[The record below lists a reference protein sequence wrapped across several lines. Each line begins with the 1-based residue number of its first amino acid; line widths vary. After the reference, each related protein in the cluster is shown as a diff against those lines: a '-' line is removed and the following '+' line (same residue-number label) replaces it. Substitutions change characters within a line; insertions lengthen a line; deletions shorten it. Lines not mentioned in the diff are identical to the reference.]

1 MGSSRSH
8 RRAGT
13 ATILAGFLLGA
24 AFGLT
29 ACSPGGENPSTGPA
43 ARSSERSTDR
53 PASAE
58 PDAAR
63 SRKPDRTTAPAE
75 ATRPPRSTAAAPPK
89 PSRTTAAAE
98 TTARPPTSAAV
109 ALPEPA
115 QTTRTTTAVQTTAT
129 PAASAS
135 AAAAAAA
142 AVSHG
147 MGPFGWLVLIALL
160 AAMIIGGLLVYRS
173 QRRSAWDTE
182 ARALEAETRTV
193 TTTRLPP
200 VLSTTTIS
208 RRGLA
213 WPPVRAALG
222 DLVSRWNSLTE
233 RASGEDRRN
242 WSLRISGLLQELMAA
257 VDAENE
263 ALAAGR
269 DWMLQRPAVS
279 RAEEALAA
287 ALTVQPQ
294 PAPPTAGEPGPTAF
308 QT

>member
-29 ACSPGGENPSTGPA
+29 ACSAGGENPSTGPSG
-43 ARSSERSTDR
+43 RSSERSTDR
-53 PASAE
+53 PSSAE

-63 SRKPDRTTAPAE
+63 SREPDRTTAPAE
-75 ATRPPRSTAAAPPK
+75 ATRPPRSTAAAPK

-98 TTARPPTSAAV
+98 PTTRPPTSAAV

-115 QTTRTTTAVQTTAT
+115 QTTRTATAVQTTAT

-135 AAAAAAA
+135 AAAAAA
-142 AVSHG
+142 VSQG

-182 ARALEAETRTV
+182 ARALESETRTV

-222 DLVSRWNSLTE
+222 DVVSRWNSLTE

-294 PAPPTAGEPGPTAF
+294 PEPPTAGEPGPTAF

>member
-43 ARSSERSTDR
+43 GRSSERSTDR

-135 AAAAAAA
+135 AAAAAA
-142 AVSHG
+142 VSHG

-182 ARALEAETRTV
+182 ARALESETRTV